1 MIDPLGVAV
10 GVGVCAVVA
19 LVVGV
24 ALCWRQRQTPE
35 QFLARYGPWAV
46 VFGASAGVGR
56 AVAERLAARG
66 FDLVLVART
75 RARLEAVAAAIT
87 AAHGRQVVLVDGD
100 VRDVR
105 TVLATREL
113 CAGIDVGLVVY
124 NASALLA
131 GDFDASPLESK
142 MALLDV
148 NVKGATAVCD
158 VFGTLLAAR
167 RARAKGAGLLLVSSL
182 TGITGSR
189 GIALYAA
196 SKAFLASLAV
206 CFWLF
211 LLFSSLWSSSLL
223 SSPLLFLMT
232 ITMTIAFSCA
242 NHQNQQGGLWS
253 EWQSKGITV
262 RTSVL
267 GVVDTPSLRE
277 RGVRPG
283 DVPGILSPECAA
295 EGCLRAFA
303 RVGPR
308 HTVGLFTTLATFVVE
323 RLLPRALG
331 VTLVSENASLVYGK
345 PKAQ

>member
-1 MIDPLGVAV
+1 MTCFLISFLSQKARRMIVPLGVAV

-211 LLFSSLWSSSLL
+211 LLFSSPL
-223 SSPLLFLMT
+223 LLFLMT
-232 ITMTIAFSCA
+232 ITMTSAFSCA
-242 NHQNQQGGLWS
+242 NH
-253 EWQSKGITV
+253 
-262 RTSVL
+262 
-267 GVVDTPSLRE
+267 
-277 RGVRPG
+277 
-283 DVPGILSPECAA
+283 
-295 EGCLRAFA
+295 
-303 RVGPR
+303 
-308 HTVGLFTTLATFVVE
+308 
-323 RLLPRALG
+323 
-331 VTLVSENASLVYGK
+331 
-345 PKAQ
+345 

>member
-1 MIDPLGVAV
+1 MTCFLISFLSQKARRMIVPLGVAV

-124 NASALLA
+124 NASVLLA

-206 CFWLF
+206 CILGCFCCF
-211 LLFSSLWSSSLL
+211 HHCGHHHCYHHHCCFS
-223 SSPLLFLMT
+223 
-232 ITMTIAFSCA
+232 
-242 NHQNQQGGLWS
+242 
-253 EWQSKGITV
+253 
-262 RTSVL
+262 
-267 GVVDTPSLRE
+267 
-277 RGVRPG
+277 
-283 DVPGILSPECAA
+283 
-295 EGCLRAFA
+295 
-303 RVGPR
+303 
-308 HTVGLFTTLATFVVE
+308 
-323 RLLPRALG
+323 
-331 VTLVSENASLVYGK
+331 
-345 PKAQ
+345 